1 LKGITQI
8 AQKEDPFPCNKSATN
23 AHNQEKKKK
32 GKTLQNGSKKKEY
45 KPIKKKK

>member
-23 AHNQEKKKK
+23 AHNQEKKK
-32 GKTLQNGSKKKEY
+32 GKTLQNGSQKKEY

>member
-23 AHNQEKKKK
+23 AHNQEKKKVRRYRMAV
-32 GKTLQNGSKKKEY
+32 KKR
-45 KPIKKKK
+45 I

>member
-32 GKTLQNGSKKKEY
+32 VRRYRMAVKKKN
-45 KPIKKKK
+45 INQ